1 MRVTRMTA
9 LLSAGLIVLL
19 GVLPAGAD
27 RHPKISE
34 KITIEGTVMSID
46 PLSSAFTLRATDHA
60 RGTFAVLV
68 QSSTQLR
75 ISRTG
80 RGVGRSDEDRRDR
93 TSQGEDG
100 QGEAARGQ
108 DEAAGERVSRPAS
121 ISDLRVG
128 DRLVTDVFRL
138 DDGRLLALGVEVL
151 NRAIEFPP
159 ELELVGL
166 AAQGV
171 VVGKTRSTLT
181 VLDDTGTAH
190 LIVVPMGIAVMG
202 RRASFASIAQNDIV
216 RVDGVANADGS
227 VTAQQLEVVFVA
239 AYQVTGRV
247 TQMGPQFIIINKTL
261 PVNIGPDTLL
271 ISGSRPRSFDDL
283 RVGQLV
289 TASGTPITIAGFMI
303 GVNARVILF

>member
-1 MRVTRMTA
+1 MKVTRMAA
-9 LLSAGLIVLL
+9 LLSAALVILL
-19 GVLPAGAD
+19 GAPPAGAD
-27 RHPKISE
+27 RHPKVSE
-34 KITIEGTVMSID
+34 KVTLEGTVVSID
-46 PLSSAFTLRATDHA
+46 PLSSAFTLRAADHA
-60 RGTFAVLV
+60 RGIFVVLV
-68 QSSTQLR
+68 QNSTQLR
-75 ISRTG
+75 IFRKG
-80 RGVGRSDEDRRDR
+80 RVDRR
-93 TSQGEDG
+93 SEEDG
-100 QGEAARGQ
+100 RDHGYQGDEGGGQ
-108 DEAAGERVSRPAS
+108 DETISEIASRPAS

-128 DRLVTDVFRL
+128 DQLVADVFRL
-138 DDGRLLALGVEVL
+138 DDGRLLALGLEIM
-151 NRAIEFPP
+151 NRALEFPP
-159 ELELVGL
+159 QLELVGL

-216 RVDGVANADGS
+216 RVDGVVNSDDS
-227 VTAQQLEVVFVA
+227 VTAQQIEVVFVA

-247 TQMGPQFIIINKTL
+247 TQKGPQFIIINKTL

-303 GVNARVILF
+303 GVNARVIVF